1 MHHAIITSTNQLCL
15 ADAANLIRSALRSSS
30 VRKGQKIS
38 ICHNNLG
45 FLHDL
50 QGTVGIKGYL
60 TIQFYKSN
68 HVCEDIQEHFSCV
81 ENVFNH
87 DYLLLCLYA
96 NLGLAVCHKSPHL
109 QI

>member
-1 MHHAIITSTNQLCL
+1 MKSNNQNHCVKY
-15 ADAANLIRSALRSSS
+15 ASRHNYKDAANLIRSALRSSS

-38 ICHNNLG
+38 ICHHNLG

-87 DYLLLCLYA
+87 DYVTVFIC
-96 NLGLAVCHKSPHL
+96 K
-109 QI
+109 